1 KLRLAL
7 REFLK
12 MSQRVDHTSEQING
26 SLGSNENNGMTL
38 TVLGCGKSFLNPHDK
53 CSLAA
58 LGTLGIAILSGILS
72 SLSAQTNF
80 RKSSSTPS
88 GTSTPI
94 SQDDIPPRIPSRFIA
109 CVTRPASAKR
119 VKTELGHF
127 KSSLKILQSENLK
140 GVQEAD
146 VIILAC
152 KPKNVNDGLLR
163 EEGMAEALQ
172 GKLLISILAGM
183 SAEKLAECIYTN
195 KAPDIERCRI
205 VRVMPNTASL
215 IRESMTVIAT
225 PTPSL
230 HTHQAALV
238 TWLFSR
244 IGRVV
249 HLPPYMMD
257 ASTALCG
264 SGPAFFA
271 LILEA
276 MADGA
281 VAMGLPRA
289 EAQLMAAQTMKGTA
303 EMVQNGQHP
312 ALLREQVC
320 TPGGCT
326 AGGLQVLE
334 DGKVRASVATGVR
347 MATDAARRLGK
358 GEQGVNAPR

>member
-1 KLRLAL
+1 MIDALA
-7 REFLK
+7 
-12 MSQRVDHTSEQING
+12 
-26 SLGSNENNGMTL
+26 
-38 TVLGCGKSFLNPHDK
+38 
-53 CSLAA
+53 
-58 LGTLGIAILSGILS
+58 GTLGIAILSGILNSHS
-72 SLSAQTNF
+72 SINASD
-80 RKSSSTPS
+80 SSPPSS
-88 GTSTPI
+88 GTAAPATQRDNENLPHKV
-94 SQDDIPPRIPSRFIA
+94 PSRFIA
-109 CVTRPASAKR
+109 CVTRDASAKR
-119 VKTELGHF
+119 VKTALSSHL
-127 KSSLKILQSENLK
+127 SSLTILQNQNLK
-140 GVQEAD
+140 GAQQAD
-146 VIILAC
+146 VILLGC
-152 KPKNVNDGLLR
+152 KPKNLKDGILR
-163 EEGMAEALQ
+163 EPGMQKALQ
-172 GKLLISILAGM
+172 GKLVISILAGT
-183 SAEKLAECIYTN
+183 SVESVEEEIYGRAFPESKDPIAEG
-195 KAPDIERCRI
+195 RCRI

-215 IRESMTVIAT
+215 IRSSMTVIADSN
-225 PTPSL
+225 PPLSPS
-230 HTHQAALV
+230 QSALV
-238 TWLFSR
+238 TWLLSR

-257 ASTALCG
+257 AATALCG

-289 EAQLMAAQTMKGTA
+289 EAQMMAAQTMKGTA

-347 MATDAARRLGK
+347 TASVAASRLGR

>member
-1 KLRLAL
+1 MLRKEVPPMNLEGYVETTIA
-7 REFLK
+7 F
-12 MSQRVDHTSEQING
+12 
-26 SLGSNENNGMTL
+26 NNA
-38 TVLGCGKSFLNPHDK
+38 S
-53 CSLAA
+53 
-58 LGTLGIAILSGILS
+58 LGTLGIAILSGVLN
-72 SLSAQTNF
+72 SLSPLN
-80 RKSSSTPS
+80 SSQPSPSPS
-88 GTSTPI
+88 GTTTPAA
-94 SQDDIPPRIPSRFIA
+94 QQEENDLPPRVPSRFIA
-109 CVTRPASAKR
+109 CVTRDASAKR
-119 VKTELGHF
+119 VKDAL
-127 KSSLKILQSENLK
+127 SSHLSSVTVLQKQNLK
-140 GVQEAD
+140 GVQQAD

-152 KPKNVNDGLLR
+152 KPKNLKDGILR
-163 EEGMAEALQ
+163 EPGMREALE
-172 GKLLISILAGM
+172 GKLLISILAGT
-183 SAEKLAECIYTN
+183 SVESVEENIYGFT
-195 KAPDIERCRI
+195 PSSEEDRCRI

-215 IRESMTVIAT
+215 IRSSMTVIADSD
-225 PTPSL
+225 PPLSSL
-230 HTHQAALV
+230 QSALV
-238 TWLFSR
+238 IWLLSR

-257 ASTALCG
+257 AATALCG

-289 EAQLMAAQTMKGTA
+289 EAQIMAAQTMKGTA

-347 MATDAARRLGK
+347 TASVAASRLGR
-358 GEQGVNAPR
+358 GEQGVNGPR

>member
-1 KLRLAL
+1 
-7 REFLK
+7 
-12 MSQRVDHTSEQING
+12 M
-26 SLGSNENNGMTL
+26 
-38 TVLGCGKSFLNPHDK
+38 
-53 CSLAA
+53 CSS
-58 LGTLGIAILSGILS
+58 GTLGIAILSGILNSLIS
-72 SLSAQTNF
+72 SDASDM
-80 RKSSSTPS
+80 
-88 GTSTPI
+88 
-94 SQDDIPPRIPSRFIA
+94 SQEGGSLPPKIPSRFIA
-109 CVTRPASAKR
+109 CVTRDASAKR
-119 VKTELGHF
+119 IKTALSSHL
-127 KSSLKILQSENLK
+127 SSLTILENQNLE
-140 GVQEAD
+140 GVQQGD

-152 KPKNVNDGLLR
+152 KPKNLKDGILR
-163 EEGMAEALQ
+163 KPGMLEALQ
-172 GKLLISILAGM
+172 GKLLISILAGT
-183 SAEKLAECIYTN
+183 SVESVEEGIYSTVLSGD
-195 KAPDIERCRI
+195 ADPMFEGRCRI

-215 IRESMTVIAT
+215 IRSSMTVIADSN
-225 PTPSL
+225 PPLSS
-230 HTHQAALV
+230 HQSALV
-238 TWLFSR
+238 AWLFSR

-249 HLPPYMMD
+249 HLSPYMMD
-257 ASTALCG
+257 AATALCG

-289 EAQLMAAQTMKGTA
+289 EAQMMAAQTMKGTA

-347 MATDAARRLGK
+347 MASVAASRLGR